1 MPFRARLRGLL
12 VGACALGSIAPAPS
26 RHQQT
31 RIVERPLPFGP
42 RRQALTLE
50 YVRAHYDPA
59 ANSIRVTPRMIVV
72 HATETASLD
81 STLQIFWPD
90 SLPAFRS
97 DIARGGAVN
106 VSSQYLVDRDGTI
119 YHLVPDTLMA
129 RHVIGLNRIAIGIE
143 NVGGGPYPPL
153 TPQQLAADRWL
164 VQYLTERYPSIRY
177 LIGHG
182 EYGRFR
188 HTPLWEERDSTYIT
202 PKTDPGPD
210 FMARLRQTLARND
223 LAERYDARSATPA
236 SPSSSRGAAP

>member
-1 MPFRARLRGLL
+1 MRPQSRRIVA
-12 VGACALGSIAPAPS
+12 ACTLGITAIATGQH
-26 RHQQT
+26 RQT

-42 RRQALTLE
+42 RRQALTLA

-59 ANSIRVTPRMIVV
+59 ATSIQVTPRMIVI

-81 STLQIFWPD
+81 STLKLFEPD
-90 SLPAFRS
+90 TLPAFRS
-97 DIARGGAVN
+97 DIVRGGAVN

-153 TPQQLAADRWL
+153 TPRQLEADRWL
-164 VQYLTERYPSIRY
+164 VQHLTERYPSIHY
-177 LIGHG
+177 LIGHC

-188 HTPLWEERDSTYIT
+188 HTPLWEERDSTYLT
-202 PKTDPGPD
+202 PKTDPGAD
-210 FMARLRQTLARND
+210 FMARLRQALARND
-223 LAERYDARSATPA
+223 LAERYA
-236 SPSSSRGAAP
+236 G